1 METLSASLATNT
13 QERNKV
19 SEPTGSNCGWRS
31 ILAAVLRR
39 GVNHEQEAFLGG
51 GKLGDVMLRM
61 CTADMLLHGAV
72 SLFLQGEARH

>member
-1 METLSASLATNT
+1 M
-13 QERNKV
+13 
-19 SEPTGSNCGWRS
+19 
-31 ILAAVLRR
+31 RR